1 LALSKGNSIQSKSNS
16 LIVTHGHKEMLTG
29 AGAFFIR
36 TANKPIT
43 NSNIYTDV
51 SFGPLNANILPSLT
65 TMVKNVVFP
74 ALAAQV
80 GPFSNSSQDTWGVLS
95 RSKDESVK
103 SFMEVLEKFT
113 VDLDVAMV
121 NLQDSVQLAP
131 CSIDLENYKK
141 PSEYSHAASSPEV
154 TSGLESNIKATYFR
168 SCQ

>member
-1 LALSKGNSIQSKSNS
+1 
-16 LIVTHGHKEMLTG
+16 MLTG

-36 TANKPIT
+36 TSTKPIT

-80 GPFSNSSQDTWGVLS
+80 RFSFLLQDTWGVLS

-113 VDLDVAMV
+113 IDLDVAMV

-131 CSIDLENYKK
+131 CTIDLEAYKK
-141 PSEYSHAASSPEV
+141 PSEYAHAASSPEV
-154 TSGLESNIKATYFR
+154 TSGLESTYF
-168 SCQ
+168 